1 MQQTVFHCGFPALR
15 KNQVALGSGE
25 VGQLT
30 AFKVKGIEYI
40 VLGDKH
46 K

>member
-15 KNQVALGSGE
+15 KNHATLRSGE
-25 VGQLT
+25 VDQLA
-30 AFKVKGIEYI
+30 AFKVEGIEYI

>member
-15 KNQVALGSGE
+15 KNQVTFE

-30 AFKVKGIEYI
+30 AFKVEGIEYI